1 MSGGRRGDAWL
12 LFASV
17 GVGVLGVIAV
27 VVALLFGSGM
37 AAPTAVEA
45 APRAPSAQPEAPRA
59 AAGQASEVPESS
71 DEPGHAV
78 DPVWLADMSAR
89 TEIGERALAAYAQTA
104 SRMSVEQPECGIGWN
119 TLAGI
124 GFVESEH
131 GTIDGGVLAENGRAA
146 PPIRGIA
153 LDGTRTLAI
162 PDTDGGELDGDT
174 VWDRAVGPMQF
185 IPSTWAEWG
194 SDGDGDGI
202 VDPQDIDDAVYSAA
216 RYLCGIGG
224 DLRDPG
230 NWIAAV
236 AAYNDTVEYN
246 NRVAEAADHYA
257 RLAEG

>member
-1 MSGGRRGDAWL
+1 L
-12 LFASV
+12 LVVSIAA
-17 GVGVLGVIAV
+17 GVLGVGAVLLAV
-27 VVALLFGSGM
+27 VFGSGM
-37 AAPTAVEA
+37 IAPTAVEA
-45 APRAPSAQPEAPRA
+45 APRAPTALPEAP
-59 AAGQASEVPESS
+59 QTVPEPSAEAPAES
-71 DEPGHAV
+71 AYAV
-78 DPVWLADMSAR
+78 DPVWLADMAR
-89 TEIGERALAAYAQTA
+89 RTGIGERALTAYAQTA

-124 GFVESEH
+124 GFVESVH
-131 GTIDGGVLAENGRAA
+131 GTIDGSTLADNGRAV

-194 SDGDGDGI
+194 SDGDGNGV

-257 RLAEG
+257 SLAEAG